1 MSIAATFGQFMALA
15 LKHPEGPEVARAFN
29 RIFQFDLT
37 DAEPFYMEVRDGAIR
52 VQEGDSGLDW
62 RYRDWERATCL
73 HTSARVL
80 QQIVAGEYLITEA
93 YFDREFGFSAR
104 RRADRN
110 TDGKAI
116 MTWLSA
122 LIRLALEQGR
132 STGYAQLVKQLQEAP

>member
-1 MSIAATFGQFMALA
+1 M
-15 LKHPEGPEVARAFN
+15 
-29 RIFQFDLT
+29 
-37 DAEPFYMEVRDGAIR
+37 
-52 VQEGDSGLDW
+52 
-62 RYRDWERATCL
+62 
-73 HTSARVL
+73 L
-80 QQIVAGEYLITEA
+80 QQIIAGEYLITEA

-104 RRADRN
+104 RRADRH